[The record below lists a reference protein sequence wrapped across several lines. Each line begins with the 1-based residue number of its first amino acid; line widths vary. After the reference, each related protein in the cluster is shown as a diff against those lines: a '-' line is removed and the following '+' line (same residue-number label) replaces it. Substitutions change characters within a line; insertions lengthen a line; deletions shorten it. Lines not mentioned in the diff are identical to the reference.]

1 MSQHDQQKQ
10 VKKVNDVLEFTF
22 QSRWNQDCLA
32 SSLFSNNLLQYVV
45 ENTLQYVVENTLYIG
60 GQVGTNVILDR
71 LPSKFMKVQM
81 RMQELCHV

>member
-45 ENTLQYVVENTLYIG
+45 ENTLYIG

-71 LPSKFMKVQM
+71 LPSKSMKVQM

>member
-1 MSQHDQQKQ
+1 MSTHDLQKQ

-32 SSLFSNNLLQYVV
+32 SSLFSNKLLQYVV
-45 ENTLQYVVENTLYIG
+45 ENTVDIG
-60 GQVGTNVILDR
+60 EQVGTNVILDR

-81 RMQELCHV
+81 RIQELCHV